1 MQYLPGGIR
10 NILVSFTLV
19 SACFALTSCGTT
31 CVAGIFANG
40 TGTVIV
46 KNSPSPPACPF
57 STGMG
62 TMNVAAAKL
71 QICETCPASSRA
83 QHIFVT
89 LSSVQLHSVFP
100 NSTDNQEWV
109 ELAPKLSRDPRQI
122 DLLSDP
128 GPEILVAS
136 ARIPAGTF
144 RELVL
149 QFLSDSPAAPDGLSI
164 ANPCGKKGRNCMF
177 LANGGIEE
185 LHFTDDGAS
194 PKLLLPLQYNG
205 SSALAV
211 VPGETVDLRL
221 KLEPQQVP
229 VVSSSEGWQIRYVL
243 LGSASVS
250 R

>member
-1 MQYLPGGIR
+1 
-10 NILVSFTLV
+10 VSFAFAL
-19 SACFALTSCGTT
+19 ACFVLTSCGTT

-40 TGTVIV
+40 TGTVVV

-71 QICETCPASSRA
+71 QICERCPASSQA

-89 LSSVQLHSVFP
+89 LKSVQLHSVFSS
-100 NSTDNQEWV
+100 STDNPEWL
-109 ELAPKLSRDPRQI
+109 ELAPNLSRDPLQI
-122 DLLSDP
+122 DLLSDA

-136 ARIPAGTF
+136 ARIPAGTY

-149 QFLSDSPAAPDGLSI
+149 QFLSDSPAPDGLSI
-164 ANPCGKKGRNCMF
+164 ANPCGKISRNCMF

-185 LHFTDDGAS
+185 LYFMGDGAS
-194 PKLLLPLQYNG
+194 PRLRLPLQHNG

-221 KLEPQQVP
+221 KLEPQQAP
-229 VVSSSEGWQIRYVL
+229 VVSPSEGWQIRYVL
-243 LGSASVS
+243 LGNASVS
-250 R
+250 K